1 MSTTAN
7 MPLYS
12 FHNQETD
19 EIWEDFMSI
28 SSMESFLE
36 QNTHV
41 QQIIYAPAVISGV
54 SGMTH
59 KNDSGFKDMMSRIA
73 SANPTSPLASQY
85 GDKSTKA
92 SKTRDA
98 INRQKARQA
107 RSVD

>member
-1 MSTTAN
+1 

-12 FHNQETD
+12 FHNKDTD
-19 EIWEDFMSI
+19 EIWEDLMSI

-36 QNTHV
+36 QNSHI

-85 GDKSTKA
+85 GDKGSKA
-92 SKTRDA
+92 SKTREA
-98 INRQKARQA
+98 IKRQKARQV

>member
-1 MSTTAN
+1 

-12 FHNQETD
+12 FHNKDTD
-19 EIWEDFMSI
+19 EIWEDLMSI
-28 SSMESFLE
+28 SSMESFLK
-36 QNTHV
+36 QNSHI

-85 GDKSTKA
+85 GDKGSKA
-92 SKTRDA
+92 SKTREA
-98 INRQKARQA
+98 IKRQKARQ
-107 RSVD
+107 V

>member
-1 MSTTAN
+1 

-12 FHNQETD
+12 FHNKDTD
-19 EIWEDFMSI
+19 EIWEDLMSI

-36 QNTHV
+36 QNSHI

-85 GDKSTKA
+85 GDKGSKA
-92 SKTRDA
+92 SKTREA
-98 INRQKARQA
+98 IKQQKARQV
-107 RSVD
+107 RSVV

>member
-1 MSTTAN
+1 

-12 FHNQETD
+12 FHNTDTD

-28 SSMESFLE
+28 SSMESYLSD
-36 QNTHV
+36 NPHV
-41 QQIIYAPAVISGV
+41 IQIIEAPAIISGISGV
-54 SGMTH
+54 TH

-85 GDKSTKA
+85 GDKGTKA

-98 INRQKARQA
+98 INRQKARQIA

>member
-1 MSTTAN
+1 

-12 FHNQETD
+12 FHNKETD
-19 EIWEDFMSI
+19 ETWEDFMSI

-36 QNTHV
+36 QNLHV
-41 QQIIYAPAVISGV
+41 QQIIHAPAVISGV

-85 GDKSTKA
+85 GDKGTKA
-92 SKTRDA
+92 SKTREA
-98 INRQKARQA
+98 IKRQKVRQM

>member
-1 MSTTAN
+1 

-12 FHNQETD
+12 FHNKDTD
-19 EIWEDFMSI
+19 EIWEDLMSI

-36 QNTHV
+36 QNSHI

-85 GDKSTKA
+85 GDKGSKA
-92 SKTRDA
+92 SKTREA
-98 INRQKARQA
+98 IKRQKARQ
-107 RSVD
+107 V

>member
-1 MSTTAN
+1 

-12 FHNQETD
+12 FHNKDTD
-19 EIWEDFMSI
+19 EIWEDLMSI

-36 QNTHV
+36 QNSHI
-41 QQIIYAPAVISGV
+41 QQIIHAPAVISGV

-85 GDKSTKA
+85 GDKGTKA
-92 SKTRDA
+92 SKTREA
-98 INRQKARQA
+98 IKRQKARQV